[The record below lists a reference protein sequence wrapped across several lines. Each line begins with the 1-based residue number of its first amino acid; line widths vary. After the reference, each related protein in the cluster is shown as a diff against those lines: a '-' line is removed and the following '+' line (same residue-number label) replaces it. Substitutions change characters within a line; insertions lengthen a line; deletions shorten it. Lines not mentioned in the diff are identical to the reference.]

1 MTIKG
6 FGLQTTAALAAK
18 IVSIDRFQSAK
29 ALVGYF
35 GVFPEEVDVSG
46 TDRQGHPKQGTE
58 IHMSRKGND
67 LVRRLLYTAAQS
79 AVKWNPPVKALFA
92 RLMAQGKP
100 YNVAIGHC
108 MAKLLRQAFALWK
121 KDCDFDPECE
131 TREPSEPAR
140 EVQAQEQQ
148 TAAGHKTAA
157 EPQGKVVTATTSRI
171 PAPALENN
179 LRPLNF
185 AQLREQVS
193 ITKVLEHI
201 GWQPQSTKG
210 VEWRG
215 PCPLHEAVEAASRC
229 FAVHI
234 GRNLYCCHRCQSQG
248 NALDL
253 WTALSGKPLLEA
265 AWELVE
271 TFGLTPPL
279 LKEGPPEVNEA
290 STTQT
295 ALPSWNP

>member
-1 MTIKG
+1 
-6 FGLQTTAALAAK
+6 
-18 IVSIDRFQSAK
+18 
-29 ALVGYF
+29 
-35 GVFPEEVDVSG
+35 
-46 TDRQGHPKQGTE
+46 
-58 IHMSRKGND
+58 MSRKGND
-67 LVRRLLYTAAQS
+67 LVRRLLYTAAQC
-79 AVKWNPPVKALFA
+79 AVKWNPAVKTLFA

-121 KDCDFDPECE
+121 KDCDFDPQFE
-131 TREPSEPAR
+131 TRNSAEPAGESARESEAEPSPKAE
-140 EVQAQEQQ
+140 EKQ
-148 TAAGHKTAA
+148 TAAGHKTAVM
-157 EPQGKVVTATTSRI
+157 PQEKVVTATASTI
-171 PAPALENN
+171 ATPARESN

-185 AQLREQVS
+185 AQLREQIS

-201 GWQPQSTKG
+201 GWQPQSTNG
-210 VEWRG
+210 IPWRG
-215 PCPLHEAVEAASRC
+215 PCPLHESVEATSRC
-229 FAVHI
+229 FAVQTQQ
-234 GRNLYCCHRCQSQG
+234 NLYCCHRCQSQG

-279 LKEGPPEVNEA
+279 LKEGPPEADEA
-290 STTQT
+290 STLQT